1 MKRHRVSM
9 TTPLKLSL
17 LHVDAATLDRRHQ
30 QYSPMV
36 SWVSRNVTSKE
47 VTMVSWVSRNDAS
60 KEVTPPVTLSSLIQ
74 ELDRAFAKR
83 TTYNGEVDLEDNT
96 PSGKMTPKG
105 ATAIAVSET
114 DGTDFH
120 LEQPNRSHCTR
131 QTTPPYHPIS
141 PCWDEAIQTSHT
153 CRCPAARSRGHCCHT
168 SQGCLAAQMSQPL
181 EPTGRAHR

>member
-1 MKRHRVSM
+1 M

-131 QTTPPYHPIS
+131 QTTPGKPAIS
-141 PCWDEAIQTSHT
+141 DSKGWYRHRTTLSH
-153 CRCPAARSRGHCCHT
+153 RVGMKPSRRRIHVDAPPH
-168 SQGCLAAQMSQPL
+168 
-181 EPTGRAHR
+181 GRAVIVATQVKVALPHRCRNL